1 MLTIVLSCEC
11 SAISDRRRGE
21 YTRLSLGLMGDS
33 SPQLAQQHPRWH
45 ISCWQNSSCKLPGWM
60 AKERE
65 PAAVVPPRVWWAVN
79 VIAAESPT
87 RQGTPPKRR
96 RGIASSLGSDKADH
110 ASTSIAAHRA
120 ILRRGSA
127 VGVCR
132 ANSNTRSSGRRFAGG
147 RKYEM
152 DCSQK
157 NGPRINSAD
166 QRCGDDLSS

>member
-1 MLTIVLSCEC
+1 
-11 SAISDRRRGE
+11 
-21 YTRLSLGLMGDS
+21 
-33 SPQLAQQHPRWH
+33 
-45 ISCWQNSSCKLPGWM
+45 M

-65 PAAVVPPRVWWAVN
+65 PAAVVPPRAGWAVN

-96 RGIASSLGSDKADH
+96 REIASSLGSDKADH

-127 VGVCR
+127 VGICR
-132 ANSNTRSSGRRFAGG
+132 ADPNAQSGSRRFAGG
-147 RKYEM
+147 RKYET

-157 NGPRINSAD
+157 NGLRINSAD